1 MFRPAEGS
9 ILTYL
14 MAKPGL
20 FDGMAFFTSAT
31 SLADL
36 PASRAEVAFAGRSNA
51 GKSSAINTLAR
62 RNRLAFVSKT
72 PGRTQQIN
80 FFSLNNGR
88 FLVDLPGYG
97 FAKVPQAIQSTWESL
112 ISGYLQ
118 ARSQLCGIVVL
129 MDIRHPLTPLDI
141 QLLDWFE
148 PSGKPAHVML
158 TKADKLTRQ
167 QATERLREVARA
179 LKARYA
185 NVSVQLFSAT
195 ARQGLEEAEECL
207 TAWFDATESDS
218 GQVE

>member
-1 MFRPAEGS
+1 
-9 ILTYL
+9 
-14 MAKPGL
+14 MAKTGL
-20 FDGMAFFTSAT
+20 FEGMAFFTSST
-31 SLADL
+31 SLGDL

-51 GKSSAINTLAR
+51 GKSSAINALAR

-80 FFSLNNGR
+80 FFSLDHGW

-97 FAKVPQAIQSTWESL
+97 FAKVPRAIQSGWESL

-118 ARSQLCGIVVL
+118 MRSQLRGLVVL
-129 MDIRHPLTPLDI
+129 MDIRHPLTPLDL

-148 PSGKPAHVML
+148 FSGKPAHVML
-158 TKADKLTRQ
+158 TKADKLNRQ
-167 QATERLREVARA
+167 QATEQLNEVART

-195 ARQGLEEAEECL
+195 ARRGLDEAEKCL
-207 TAWFDATESDS
+207 AGWFNAAESEIP
-218 GQVE
+218 GG